1 MVPVLSKGLRAE
13 LIYFDLKCS
22 TIGAWYKDL
31 VAKIVRALVDHPYR
45 VSVTEIEGENTP
57 VLELKVAKSDMGKVI
72 GRQGRHADAIRTL
85 FMCCLRQDPVKVCS
99 GDCGVR
105 IDRAIFSNR
114 IAGNR

>member
-1 MVPVLSKGLRAE
+1 MVSELSKGLRTE
-13 LIYFDLKCS
+13 FKYFDLKFS

-31 VAKIVRALVDHPYR
+31 IAEIVRALVDHPYR
-45 VSVTEIEGENTP
+45 VSVTEIEGENTT
-57 VLELKVAKSDMGKVI
+57 VLQFRFAKSDMGKVI